1 MKQSIIVT
9 VLLTIFTSYSFA
21 SPTEDINT
29 SIKTSFHQEFKNAQ
43 ILSAESYQTF
53 TKLTFKMDEA
63 VLSAFYTDNGELLAL
78 TRNILSSQL
87 PLNLLSS
94 LRKKYSTYWITD
106 LFEFDRDSQSCYY
119 ISLENADTK
128 MTLRSNGDSWQL
140 YSSVKK

>member
-21 SPTEDINT
+21 TPTKDISS
-29 SIKTSFHQEFKNAQ
+29 SIKTSFHQDFQNAR
-43 ILSAESYQTF
+43 ILSIESYQTF
-53 TKLTFKMDEA
+53 TKLTFNMNDA
-63 VLSAFYTDNGELLAL
+63 VLSAFYTENGELLAV

-94 LRKKYSTYWITD
+94 LRKKFSTYWISD
-106 LFEFDRDSQSCYY
+106 LFEFDRDSQTCYY

-128 MTLRSNGDSWQL
+128 MTLRSNGDSWEL